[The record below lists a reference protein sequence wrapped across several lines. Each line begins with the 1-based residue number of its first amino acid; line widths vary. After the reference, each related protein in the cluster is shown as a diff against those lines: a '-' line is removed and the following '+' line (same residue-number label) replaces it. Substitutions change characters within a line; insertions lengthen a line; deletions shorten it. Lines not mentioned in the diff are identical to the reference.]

1 MKVRERRRQLD
12 QLRLCLLAAWL
23 LVGCEVTGTT
33 KQQLLSS
40 SETNNTTV
48 VYDNTTS
55 PRAPTAQHLPVVAPQ
70 ASAAS
75 DGDCPQ
81 GYTCRS
87 QAVGPSPADKLLI
100 EKARHKLHIVRGTNI
115 VKSFT
120 VALGSGGLE
129 QKLFEGDRKTP
140 EGRFAVSGRYPSKWH
155 TYLALD
161 YPGDADRARYEA
173 AVKRGEAPPK
183 VGAGSAIAIHG
194 HRADQPSKL
203 HKVADWTLGCIALDN
218 NEIDEIAAVA
228 PKGTTVEII
237 Q

>member
-1 MKVRERRRQLD
+1 MMVS
-12 QLRLCLLAAWL
+12 RLCLLTAWL
-23 LVGCEVTGTT
+23 LVGCDIAGTT
-33 KQQLLSS
+33 SHQALSS
-40 SETNNTTV
+40 AGTHSTTTAE
-48 VYDNTTS
+48 DDTTS
-55 PRAPTAQHLPVVAPQ
+55 PPITP
-70 ASAAS
+70 AAS
-75 DGDCPQ
+75 LTVAASQARAASEGDCPQ
-81 GYTCRS
+81 GYTCTS
-87 QAVGPSPADKLLI
+87 EAVGASPADKLLI

-115 VKSFT
+115 VKSFS

-129 QKLFEGDRKTP
+129 QKVFEGDRKTP
-140 EGRFAVSGRYPSKWH
+140 EGRFAVTGRYPSKWH

-161 YPGDADRARYEA
+161 YPGDADRTRYEA

-203 HKVADWTLGCIALDN
+203 HKLADWTLGCIALDN

-237 Q
+237 H